1 MVIKKNLPILIRIF
15 SYSILAITFVFLV
28 NNVLTVWFDWPG
40 IKQLYSNYSLFGFKK
55 LTKPLE
61 GSALILSFIQLFFYF
76 FSIVIVIFY
85 VFKSINQTLESDAE
99 ILTKFTAY
107 IIRSSFW
114 AVLIV
119 GAADFLV
126 SFMVV
131 EKLAEPI
138 FGEFLKIKLVIPN
151 FRITFVHFPLILISF
166 VIGYFTRTIG
176 FIWLAVLVVGS
187 EFSIVLSRFIFEY
200 EQAFQGDLV
209 RFWYS
214 ALYLFAAAYALM
226 HEGHVRVDVLYTG
239 FSERKKAW
247 TNSMGSLLLGIPLCL
262 IVIFLG
268 LSGKASIINGPVL
281 SFEITQQGSNGLY
294 LLYLMAIYLI
304 VFAVSMLTQFTSYF
318 MSSSHKILKN

>member
-1 MVIKKNLPILIRIF
+1 MVAKDNLPTLIRIF
-15 SYSILAITFVFLV
+15 SYSILAITFVFLI
-28 NNVLTVWFDWPG
+28 NNALTVWFDWPG
-40 IKQLYSNYSLFGFKK
+40 IKQLFSQYGLFGFKK
-55 LTKPLE
+55 LSKPLE
-61 GSALILSFIQLFFYF
+61 GSALTLSFIQLFFYF
-76 FSIVIVIFY
+76 VSIGIVIFY
-85 VFKSINQTLESDAE
+85 VLKSINKTLESDAE

-131 EKLAEPI
+131 EKLVEPI
-138 FGEFLKIKLVIPN
+138 FGEFLKVKLVIPN

-166 VIGYFTRTIG
+166 VIGYFTRTVG

-187 EFSIVLSRFIFEY
+187 EFTIVLSRFIFEY

-214 ALYLFAAAYALM
+214 ALYLFASAYALM

-239 FSERKKAW
+239 FTERKKAW
-247 TNSMGSLLLGIPLCL
+247 TNSIGSLVLGIPLCL

-268 LSGKASIINGPVL
+268 MSGKASIINGPVL

-294 LLYLMAIYLI
+294 LLYLMAIYLA
-304 VFAVSMLTQFTSYF
+304 VFAVSMLIQFTSYF
-318 MSSSHKILKN
+318 MSSSHKLLKN